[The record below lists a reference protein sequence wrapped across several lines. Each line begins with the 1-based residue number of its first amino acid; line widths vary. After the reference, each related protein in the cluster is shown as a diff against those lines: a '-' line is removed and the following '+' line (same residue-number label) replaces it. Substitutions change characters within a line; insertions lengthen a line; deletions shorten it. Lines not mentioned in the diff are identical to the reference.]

1 MNLLYYEAV
10 RIYDSLYF
18 KINSG
23 KLALDY
29 DLPNDFSV
37 TFHAGAMHTKPNTI
51 RSIKA
56 AIDANAQ
63 IIEIDVSFRPDG
75 TPVIIHNAQPNG
87 GQGVLLEKALEAVAE
102 TKSCKLNLDI
112 KSTNNLGA
120 IDKLAESFGLRER
133 VFYTG
138 VFKDWV
144 ETVKSSSGIPYFLN
158 HDITERES
166 VDSSAAQAV
175 ADYAKQLG
183 AIGINSNYRYA
194 EKLFADVM
202 HQNNLLLSLW
212 TVNEPSDMPKA
223 LKISPD
229 NITTKRPVLLRKIAG
244 I

>member
-1 MNLLYYEAV
+1 MNSFNYEAI

-18 KINSG
+18 KINAG
-23 KLALDY
+23 KLASDY
-29 DLPNDFSV
+29 DLPNNFSV

-51 RSIKA
+51 RSIMA
-56 AIDANAQ
+56 AINANAQ

-75 TPVIIHNAQPNG
+75 TPVIIHNPLPNG
-87 GQGVLLEKALEAVAE
+87 NQGVLLEKALEAIAE
-102 TKSCKLNLDI
+102 TKACKLNLDI
-112 KSTNNLGA
+112 KSTNNLGV

-138 VFKDWV
+138 VFEDWV
-144 ETVKSSSGIPYFLN
+144 ETVKSSSEIPYFLN

-166 VDSSAAQAV
+166 ADSSAAQAV

-212 TVNEPSDMPKA
+212 TINEPSDMTKV

-229 NITTKRPVLLRKIAG
+229 NITTKRPLLLRKIAG